1 MNQVLEGKGGI
12 SMNHNALLAERNR
25 LLTERNRLL
34 TLYIR
39 ARGEERIRIL
49 ARLVVLDEE
58 IKHQEAE
65 KHDQV

>member
-1 MNQVLEGKGGI
+1 MNQALEGKGGI

-25 LLTERNRLL
+25 LLT
-34 TLYIR
+34 LYTR

>member
-12 SMNHNALLAERNR
+12 SMNHNALLA
-25 LLTERNRLL
+25 ERNRLL

-65 KHDQV
+65 KHD

>member
-12 SMNHNALLAERNR
+12 SMNHNALLA
-25 LLTERNRLL
+25 ERNRLL

>member
-12 SMNHNALLAERNR
+12 SMNHNALLA
-25 LLTERNRLL
+25 ERNRLL

-58 IKHQEAE
+58 IKHQEAG
-65 KHDQV
+65 KHDHV